1 MVEYG
6 RGRFRRQEPEHR
18 WQSVLVSVAVTV
30 LVFALA
36 LGSMVS
42 LPVLSNR
49 EHSTDDKVAIIRFPS
64 PEARPP
70 VPVVKRPSPS
80 KPVEPVRPPTQ
91 AVAPPDVAPPIAT
104 QPQIAPPVVAPIAPS
119 VGVPLPVGGNSRG
132 ADSANGGGARGASA
146 PRGSGKGASIEPA
159 GVSLTNRAA
168 NTAFVRDSILK
179 SKLALI
185 PELAATRAPSGREK
199 AELEQSQRSALA
211 LRRRD
216 LTSGNSNGLVVLQGK
231 GMNGAGA
238 VDPSPAGALGFG
250 GSIPF
255 TLLSSGPTREQRRK
269 DAIVEAD
276 NQLRERRLEDRMF
289 LQRDSIRADSVRAD
303 SLRADSLRRRVVP
316 VPQ

>member
-1 MVEYG
+1 VVEYG

-64 PEARPP
+64 PEPRPP

-119 VGVPLPVGGNSRG
+119 VGVPLPVGGISRG

-146 PRGSGKGASIEPA
+146 PRGSGKGAPLAPA
-159 GVSLTNRAA
+159 GISLSDRAA
-168 NTAFVRDSILK
+168 NTPFVRDSILK

-185 PELAATRAPSGREK
+185 PGLAATRAPTGREK

-211 LRRRD
+211 LRQRD
-216 LTSGNSNGLVVLQGK
+216 LTSGNSNGLVILQGK

-238 VDPSPAGALGFG
+238 VDPRPAGALGFG

-276 NQLRERRLEDRMF
+276 NQLRERRLEDRML

-303 SLRADSLRRRVVP
+303 SVRADSLRWRVIP

>member
-91 AVAPPDVAPPIAT
+91 AVAPPDVAPQLAALFQFEAPEAT
-104 QPQIAPPVVAPIAPS
+104 Q
-119 VGVPLPVGGNSRG
+119 
-132 ADSANGGGARGASA
+132 
-146 PRGSGKGASIEPA
+146 
-159 GVSLTNRAA
+159 
-168 NTAFVRDSILK
+168 
-179 SKLALI
+179 
-185 PELAATRAPSGREK
+185 
-199 AELEQSQRSALA
+199 
-211 LRRRD
+211 
-216 LTSGNSNGLVVLQGK
+216 
-231 GMNGAGA
+231 
-238 VDPSPAGALGFG
+238 
-250 GSIPF
+250 
-255 TLLSSGPTREQRRK
+255 
-269 DAIVEAD
+269 
-276 NQLRERRLEDRMF
+276 
-289 LQRDSIRADSVRAD
+289 
-303 SLRADSLRRRVVP
+303 
-316 VPQ
+316 